1 MTYLLLFLGF
11 LFAAAAVFFIAN
23 RPQLVTIDA
32 NVPADFPSEGFSH
45 ASFESL
51 LHTYVDGEGRVDYA
65 RWHSNEEDLNQLN
78 GYLAAVAA
86 YSPVNSP
93 ARFAKRSDQLAYW
106 LYAYNA
112 YVVRNVLSH
121 WPLKSVTNLKA
132 PFEVVKGFG
141 FFWRQRFL
149 FGGEAMSLYA
159 VENNVIRTTYRDP
172 RIHFVLNCASESCP
186 VMRPNLP
193 VGSDLEPFLTRATID
208 FISDRKNVAV
218 DHDNRRIV
226 LSDIFRWYE
235 KDFVNDL
242 RRQGL
247 PSEGGL
253 VEYLLSVAP
262 KQMTSDLEAA
272 KNYTIEFSD
281 YDWSINNSETG

>member
-218 DHDNRRIV
+218 NHDNRRIV

>member
-141 FFWRQRFL
+141 FFWQQRFL

-218 DHDNRRIV
+218 DHDNRRII

>member
-218 DHDNRRIV
+218 DHDNRRII

-262 KQMTSDLEAA
+262 RQMTSDLEAA

>member
-51 LHTYVDGEGRVDYA
+51 LHIYVDGEGRVDYA

-272 KNYTIEFSD
+272 KNYTIKFSD

>member
-1 MTYLLLFLGF
+1 MMYLLLIAGIL
-11 LFAAAAVFFIAN
+11 LAAAAVFFIAN

-32 NVPADFPSEGFSH
+32 SVPADFPTEGFSH
-45 ASFESL
+45 TTFESL
-51 LHTYVDGEGRVDYA
+51 LHAYVDDEGRVEYE
-65 RWHSNEEDLNQLN
+65 RWHSNEDHLRQLD

-86 YSPVNSP
+86 YSPVNAP
-93 ARFAKRSDQLAYW
+93 ARFVKKSDQLAYW

-121 WPLKSVTNLKA
+121 WPLESVTHLKA
-132 PFEVVKGFG
+132 PFEVTKGFG

-159 VENNVIRTTYRDP
+159 VENDVIRATFRDP

-186 VMRPNLP
+186 VMRPDLP
-193 VGSDLEPFLTRATID
+193 AGDDLEPFLASATIE
-208 FISDRKNVAV
+208 FISDRKNVAI
-218 DHDNRRIV
+218 DHENRRII
-226 LSDIFRWYE
+226 LSDIFKWYE

-253 VEYLLSVAP
+253 IEYLLSAAP
-262 KQMTSDLEAA
+262 ESMANDLTSARD
-272 KNYTIEFSD
+272 YTIEFAD
-281 YDWSINNSETG
+281 YDWSINNSDSH

>member
-218 DHDNRRIV
+218 DHDNRRII